1 MAMDIYLEHKDRLA
15 PDDALASRSHR
26 PLGALRAQS
35 LPIPPPRT
43 SFSSDAKGADMNLFQ
58 SPRTSISSFTSMKST
73 GSSAT
78 TYTYSTA
85 PSTPVSLVSRR
96 SPHSSQLQLR
106 PKTLR
111 RPVFQGLPL
120 EIYDCIL
127 QQLRVLHE
135 DPASQSCQTCHLR
148 DLCSL
153 ALTSRA
159 WDKAVVKRMYD
170 RIHLVGPDSKEQMKK
185 YKMKTGVRLKLLR
198 RTLRERSFLAQHVL
212 ELKVPCLQA
221 EGDPLRKDM
230 INIVASLVMACPNL
244 ERLVGFYPV
253 YGHEFDRLTH
263 ALSTRKKLKEQM
275 WLIGENAAITQRSQK
290 QLAPGLMDPE
300 QKESFVS
307 FHHAWTSL
315 TTLFLHSP
323 GLGILEKDIFVSIKN
338 HGDPRRVQGPGILH
352 RLPALKHLCISS
364 FDMDDFDD
372 YTLQYL
378 PALHSLRLQDLE
390 GVTFWGLSEF
400 SRIANAFSL
409 RNLSLINLDIMYIS
423 AISNLLLHL
432 KNLRRFTLVQDTS
445 PEVAEGEIAIL
456 PIIAS
461 HLLEFLHWEIIVP
474 GSANVNLAD
483 SIRAKG
489 FPRLRT
495 IRAPSDH
502 LGLLQAL
509 CKPRAQIELP
519 SDWNSINNA
528 HTMAPDSLL
537 TSRRAAQ
544 QRLEEA
550 WNTVQFKVVVQEEDF
565 VHEIFD
571 LNGFIGEIGSKIDYS
586 LEPDVPGSDQA
597 WIDFPDV
604 DSGRDEMAFK
614 DSCRGL
620 WNASNPGGY
629 KWWQHTERPRYRRV
643 DLLDFF

>member
-1 MAMDIYLEHKDRLA
+1 MEHKDRLA
-15 PDDALASRSHR
+15 PDDALSPRSGR

-35 LPIPPPRT
+35 LPIPLPRT
-43 SFSSDAKGADMNLFQ
+43 SFSSDIQDADLDLFQ
-58 SPRTSISSFTSMKST
+58 SPRLSVSSVTSMATSI

-78 TYTYSTA
+78 TSTYSTA
-85 PSTPVSLVSRR
+85 PSTPVSLVSRP
-96 SPHSSQLQLR
+96 SPHSSQSPLVS
-106 PKTLR
+106 KTPR
-111 RPVFQGLPL
+111 RSVFQGLPP
-120 EIYDCIL
+120 EIHDCIL
-127 QQLRVLHE
+127 RQLRVVHE
-135 DPASQSCQTCHLR
+135 DPVSQSCQTCHLR
-148 DLCSL
+148 DLSSL

-159 WDKAVVKRMYD
+159 WDKAVVKRLYD
-170 RIHLVGPDSKEQMKK
+170 RIHIVGPDSKEQMKK
-185 YKMKTGVRLKLLR
+185 YKMKNGVRLKLLR
-198 RTLRERSFLAQHVL
+198 RTLRERNFLAQHVR
-212 ELKVPCLQA
+212 ELKVPRLQA
-221 EGDPLRKDM
+221 EGDPLRNDS

-244 ERLVGFYPV
+244 ERLVGFYLV

-263 ALSTRKKLKEQM
+263 ALSTRKKLIEQM

-290 QLAPGLMDPE
+290 QLAPGLMDME
-300 QKESFVS
+300 QKESFVF

-323 GLGILEKDIFVSIKN
+323 GLGILEKDVFVNIKN
-338 HGDPRRVQGPGILH
+338 HEDPRRVQGPGILH

-372 YTLQYL
+372 NTLQYL

-400 SRIANAFSL
+400 SRTANAFSL

-423 AISNLLLHL
+423 AISKLLLHL
-432 KNLRRFTLVQDTS
+432 KNLKRFSLVQDSS
-445 PEVAEGEIAIL
+445 PEVADGEIAVQ
-456 PIIAS
+456 PIMAS

-474 GSANVNLAD
+474 GSANVNLAN
-483 SIRAKG
+483 SIKAKG
-489 FPRLRT
+489 FPCLRT

-519 SDWNSINNA
+519 GDWNSINNA

-550 WNTVQFKVVVQEEDF
+550 WNTVQFKVVVQEDDL

-604 DSGRDEMAFK
+604 VSARDEMAFK
-614 DSCRGL
+614 DPCRGL
-620 WNASNPGGY
+620 WNASHPGGY

>member
-1 MAMDIYLEHKDRLA
+1 M
-15 PDDALASRSHR
+15 
-26 PLGALRAQS
+26 
-35 LPIPPPRT
+35 
-43 SFSSDAKGADMNLFQ
+43 
-58 SPRTSISSFTSMKST
+58 
-73 GSSAT
+73 
-78 TYTYSTA
+78 
-85 PSTPVSLVSRR
+85 
-96 SPHSSQLQLR
+96 
-106 PKTLR
+106 
-111 RPVFQGLPL
+111 
-120 EIYDCIL
+120 
-127 QQLRVLHE
+127 
-135 DPASQSCQTCHLR
+135 SQSCLPLR
-148 DLCSL
+148 NTGAYGSYVP
-153 ALTSRA
+153 R
-159 WDKAVVKRMYD
+159 YD
-170 RIHLVGPDSKEQMKK
+170 RIHVVGPDSKEQMKK

-198 RTLRERSFLAQHVL
+198 RTLRERSFLAQHVR
-212 ELKVPCLQA
+212 ELKVPRLQA

-230 INIVASLVMACPNL
+230 INIVASLVMACPNF
-244 ERLVGFYPV
+244 ERLVGFYPI

-263 ALSTRKKLKEQM
+263 ALSTRKKLKEHM

-300 QKESFVS
+300 QKESFVF
-307 FHHAWTSL
+307 FHQAWDSL

-323 GLGILEKDIFVSIKN
+323 GLGILEKDIFVNTKN
-338 HGDPRRVQGPGILH
+338 NGDPRRVQGPGILH

-378 PALHSLRLQDLE
+378 PALQSLRLQDLE

-400 SRIANAFSL
+400 SRTTNTFSL

-432 KNLRRFTLVQDTS
+432 KNLKRFTLVQDTS
-445 PEVAEGEIAIL
+445 PEVAEGEIAVQ
-456 PIIAS
+456 PVIAS

-474 GSANVNLAD
+474 GSANVNLAN
-483 SIRAKG
+483 SIKAKG

-495 IRAPSDH
+495 MRAPSDH

-528 HTMAPDSLL
+528 HTMGPDSLL

-544 QRLEEA
+544 QRLEQA
-550 WNTVQFKVVVQEEDF
+550 WNTVQFKVVVQEDDL

-604 DSGRDEMAFK
+604 VSARDETAFK
-614 DSCRGL
+614 DPCRGL
-620 WNASNPGGY
+620 WNASNPGGH
-629 KWWQHTERPRYRRV
+629 KWWR
-643 DLLDFF
+643 

>member
-1 MAMDIYLEHKDRLA
+1 
-15 PDDALASRSHR
+15 
-26 PLGALRAQS
+26 
-35 LPIPPPRT
+35 
-43 SFSSDAKGADMNLFQ
+43 
-58 SPRTSISSFTSMKST
+58 
-73 GSSAT
+73 
-78 TYTYSTA
+78 
-85 PSTPVSLVSRR
+85 
-96 SPHSSQLQLR
+96 
-106 PKTLR
+106 
-111 RPVFQGLPL
+111 
-120 EIYDCIL
+120 
-127 QQLRVLHE
+127 
-135 DPASQSCQTCHLR
+135 
-148 DLCSL
+148 
-153 ALTSRA
+153 
-159 WDKAVVKRMYD
+159 
-170 RIHLVGPDSKEQMKK
+170 MKK
-185 YKMKTGVRLKLLR
+185 YKMKSGVRLKLLR
-198 RTLRERSFLAQHVL
+198 RTLRQRSFLAQHVREL
-212 ELKVPCLQA
+212 EVPRLQA

-263 ALSTRKKLKEQM
+263 ALSTRKKLKEQI
-275 WLIGENAAITQRSQK
+275 WLIGENAAISQRSQK

-300 QKESFVS
+300 QKKSFVS
-307 FHHAWTSL
+307 FHDAWTSL

-323 GLGILEKDIFVSIKN
+323 GLGILEKDIFVNVKN
-338 HGDPRRVQGPGILH
+338 YGDDPRRLRGPGVLH

-378 PALHSLRLQDLE
+378 PALESLRLQDLE
-390 GVTFWGLSEF
+390 GITFWGLSEF
-400 SRIANAFSL
+400 SRTTNASHL
-409 RNLSLINLDIMYIS
+409 RKLSLINLDVMYIS
-423 AISNLLLHL
+423 AISKLLLHL
-432 KNLRRFTLVQDTS
+432 KNLKRFTLVQDTS
-445 PEVAEGEIAIL
+445 PEVAEGEIAVQ

-461 HLLEFLHWEIIVP
+461 HSLEVLHWEIIVP
-474 GSANVNLAD
+474 GSANVNLVN
-483 SIRAKG
+483 SIKANG

-519 SDWNSINNA
+519 GDYNRINNA

-550 WNTVQFKVVVQEEDF
+550 WKKVQFKVIVQENDL

-571 LNGFIGEIGSKIDYS
+571 LNGFVGEIGSRIEYS

-604 DSGRDEMAFK
+604 VSGRDESAVK

-629 KWWQHTERPRYRRV
+629 KWWQ
-643 DLLDFF
+643 

>member
-1 MAMDIYLEHKDRLA
+1 M
-15 PDDALASRSHR
+15 
-26 PLGALRAQS
+26 GQ
-35 LPIPPPRT
+35 
-43 SFSSDAKGADMNLFQ
+43 
-58 SPRTSISSFTSMKST
+58 
-73 GSSAT
+73 
-78 TYTYSTA
+78 
-85 PSTPVSLVSRR
+85 
-96 SPHSSQLQLR
+96 
-106 PKTLR
+106 
-111 RPVFQGLPL
+111 
-120 EIYDCIL
+120 
-127 QQLRVLHE
+127 
-135 DPASQSCQTCHLR
+135 
-148 DLCSL
+148 
-153 ALTSRA
+153 
-159 WDKAVVKRMYD
+159 
-170 RIHLVGPDSKEQMKK
+170 DSKEQMKK
-185 YKMKTGVRLKLLR
+185 YKMKSGVRLKLLR
-198 RTLRERSFLAQHVL
+198 RTLRERNFLAQQVH
-212 ELKVPCLQA
+212 ELKVPRLQA
-221 EGDPLRKDM
+221 DGDPLRKDM

-244 ERLVGFYPV
+244 ERLVGCYPV

-263 ALSTRKKLKEQM
+263 ALSTRKKLKEQI

-300 QKESFVS
+300 QKESFVF

-323 GLGILEKDIFVSIKN
+323 GLGILEKDVFVNVKN
-338 HGDPRRVQGPGILH
+338 HGDPRRLQGPGVLH

-378 PALHSLRLQDLE
+378 PPLNSLRLQDLE
-390 GVTFWGLSEF
+390 GITFWGLSEF
-400 SRIANAFSL
+400 SRTTNASHL

-432 KNLRRFTLVQDTS
+432 KNLKRFTLVQDTS
-445 PEVAEGEIAIL
+445 PEVAEGEL
-456 PIIAS
+456 VVQPIIAS
-461 HLLEFLHWEIIVP
+461 HLLEFLHWEVIVP
-474 GSANVNLAD
+474 GSANVNLAN
-483 SIRAKG
+483 SIKANG

-519 SDWNSINNA
+519 GDWNSINNA

-544 QRLEEA
+544 QRLQEA
-550 WNTVQFKVVVQEEDF
+550 WNTVQFKVVVQENDI

-571 LNGFIGEIGSKIDYS
+571 FNGFIGEIGSKIDYS
-586 LEPDVPGSDQA
+586 LEPDVPGNDQA

-604 DSGRDEMAFK
+604 ISGRDEMALK
-614 DSCRGL
+614 DPCRGL

-629 KWWQHTERPRYRRV
+629 KWWQ
-643 DLLDFF
+643 